1 MGKKAKRRAVR
12 RADEVKGTDYRT
24 QGCSA
29 KEREEEESE
38 RSQQVVERSGE
49 DEREIERAIEDMLNE
64 CQREA
69 QEKAENKK
77 GYNSGGESG
86 RQKRP
91 LDPPGW
97 GGEERGP
104 SQAERRSKQSAGM
117 GHGQRHLCA
126 GGEPQSRT
134 GEAKRVSEPWQWGSM
149 GFC

>member
-77 GYNSGGESG
+77 GYNPGGESEGKNDRWARRAGEG
-86 RQKRP
+86 RRE
-91 LDPPGW
+91 DPPRQREGVSNPQAW
-97 GGEERGP
+97 AVDSAIFVPEENLRAVQGRRRGSP
-104 SQAERRSKQSAGM
+104 SLHADLL
-117 GHGQRHLCA
+117 HD
-126 GGEPQSRT
+126 
-134 GEAKRVSEPWQWGSM
+134 WI
-149 GFC
+149 